1 VITGL
6 TRVLAVVA
14 CGVCATLVSFA
25 QIGKI
30 TQQDWVT
37 SGADAQ
43 RSFWIR
49 GDVVIAPGSMQKP
62 GFALQWKTMLDNQP
76 RQLNS
81 LRPGVVIGNLG
92 FGSKP
97 LSFVTGSAN
106 RVFAVDND
114 TGVVFWQRTFESSG
128 GGAGT
133 QQCPGGI
140 TSAAT
145 RPTTIVP
152 TIPVWRGLQERPAYS
167 SGVGA
172 PGEGVPAY
180 LMGRAGRAATAAA
193 PAPARAAGPAL
204 AAPSAP
210 PLPQVIYVLS
220 SDGQLHT
227 LGPYSGKDL
236 ERPVTFLPPNA
247 HAADLIALNNVVY
260 TTTMNGC
267 GGVPD
272 AVWALDLRGGSN
284 AVKTWR
290 SEGGSPAGAPAFA
303 TDGTVYVSLGARTTA
318 GNGGYANAIVALD
331 PRELAVKDW
340 FTLPGV
346 EFVTGP
352 IVLSSGSREIVAAAT
367 RDGSIVLL
375 DARSL
380 GGPAH
385 ETALSRSLAS
395 SERTGFVPSGLTTWV
410 DSTGTPWVAMPTATT
425 ITAMK
430 VASVNGAPT
439 LQAGWTS
446 RPMRTPL
453 SPVIVNGVAF
463 VVSSG
468 EYLPPPGATLSA
480 ADRSRQSVAAV
491 LYALDAATGREL
503 WSSGSTITSFVHG
516 PVVWPGIGQF
526 HVAAFDSTVYAFGFP
541 IERY

>member
-1 VITGL
+1 MNRLVMRAL
-6 TRVLAVVA
+6 TVAA
-14 CGVCATLVSFA
+14 CGACATVVSYG

-37 SGADAQ
+37 SRADAQ
-43 RSFWIR
+43 RTSWIR
-49 GDVVIAPGSMQKP
+49 GDVVISPDSMQKP
-62 GFALQWKTMLDNQP
+62 GFVLQWKTMLDNQP

-97 LSFVTGSAN
+97 LSFIAGSAN

-114 TGVVFWQRTFESSG
+114 TGGVFWQRTFESG
-128 GGAGT
+128 GGSAST
-133 QQCPGGI
+133 PQCPGGI

-145 RPTTIVP
+145 RPTTSVP
-152 TIPVWRGLQERPAYS
+152 AIPVWRGMQERPAYS

-172 PGEGVPAY
+172 PGEGVPVY
-180 LMGRAGRAATAAA
+180 LMGRGRAATVAA
-193 PAPARAAGPAL
+193 PAPARAAGPAPA
-204 AAPSAP
+204 AAPSP
-210 PLPQVIYVLS
+210 TLPQVVYALS

-227 LGPYSGKDL
+227 LGPYSGQDVA
-236 ERPVTFLPPNA
+236 RPVAFLPQNA

-267 GGVPD
+267 GSVPD
-272 AVWALDLRGGSN
+272 AVWALDLSGGST

-290 SEGGSPAGAPAFA
+290 SEGGSPAGEPAFGS
-303 TDGTVYVSLGARTTA
+303 DGTLYVSLGAKTTA
-318 GNGGYANAIVALD
+318 GNGGYANAVVALD
-331 PRELAVKDW
+331 PRGLTVKDW
-340 FTLPGV
+340 FTLQGV
-346 EFVTGP
+346 EFVTAP
-352 IVLSSGSREIVAAAT
+352 MVLNTGGREVVAAAT

-375 DARSL
+375 DAASL
-380 GGPAH
+380 GGPTH
-385 ETALSRSLAS
+385 GTALSRSVAS
-395 SERTGFVPSGLTTWV
+395 SERTVFVPSGLTTWV
-410 DSTGTPWVAMPTATT
+410 DSTGTPWVAIPTATT

-446 RPMRTPL
+446 RPMRAPL

-463 VVSSG
+463 VVASG
-468 EYLPPPGATLSA
+468 EFLPLAGATVSA
-480 ADRSRQSVAAV
+480 ADRARQSVAAV
-491 LYALDAATGREL
+491 LYALDAGTGREL

-516 PVVWPGIGQF
+516 PAVWPGIGQI
-526 HVAAFDSTVYAFGFP
+526 HVAAYDNTVYAFGFP

>member
-1 VITGL
+1 MNRLVMRAL
-6 TRVLAVVA
+6 TVAA
-14 CGVCATLVSFA
+14 CGVCATVVSHG

-37 SGADAQ
+37 SRADAQ
-43 RSFWIR
+43 RTSWIR
-49 GDVVIAPGSMQKP
+49 GDVVISPDSMQKP
-62 GFALQWKTMLDNQP
+62 GFVLQWKTMLDNQP

-114 TGVVFWQRTFESSG
+114 TGGVFWQRTFESG
-128 GGAGT
+128 GGSAST
-133 QQCPGGI
+133 PQCPGGI

-145 RPTTIVP
+145 RPTTSVP
-152 TIPVWRGLQERPAYS
+152 TIPVWRGMQERPAYS

-172 PGEGVPAY
+172 PGEGVPVY
-180 LMGRAGRAATAAA
+180 LMGRGRAATVSA
-193 PAPARAAGPAL
+193 PAPARAAGPAPA
-204 AAPSAP
+204 AAPAP
-210 PLPQVIYVLS
+210 TLPQVVYALS

-236 ERPVTFLPPNA
+236 ARPVIFLPQNA
-247 HAADLIALNNVVY
+247 HASDLIALNNVVY

-267 GGVPD
+267 GSVPD
-272 AVWALDLRGGSN
+272 AVWALDLGGGSN

-290 SEGGSPAGAPAFA
+290 TEGGSPAGAPAFGS
-303 TDGTVYVSLGARTTA
+303 DGTLYVSLGARTTA

-331 PRELAVKDW
+331 PRELTVKDW
-340 FTLPGV
+340 FTLPSA

-352 IVLSSGSREIVAAAT
+352 IVLKTGTREVVAAAT

-380 GGPAH
+380 GGPTH
-385 ETALSRSLAS
+385 GTALSRSAAS

-410 DSTGTPWVAMPTATT
+410 DSTGTPWVAIPTATT

-430 VASVNGAPT
+430 VASVSGAPT

-446 RPMRTPL
+446 RPMRAPL

-468 EYLPPPGATLSA
+468 EFLPPAGATVSA
-480 ADRSRQSVAAV
+480 ADRARQSVAAV
-491 LYALDAATGREL
+491 LYALDAGTGREL
-503 WSSGSTITSFVHG
+503 WSSGSTITSFVYG
-516 PVVWPGIGQF
+516 PAVWPGIGQI
-526 HVAAFDSTVYAFGFP
+526 HVAAYDNTVYAFGFP